1 MQKKERILNEQPPD
15 YLWIRVLLGL
25 AIGAIIG
32 FTLNPTNK
40 WVDVE
45 MSKEITEWLAL
56 PGKVF
61 LRLIK
66 MMIFPLI
73 FSSIILG
80 ILSSGDVSFLR
91 LVGLRLLMYFVLTTL
106 VAITIGIILGYT
118 IEPGSYFDSIE
129 KANFTKISSSNLV
142 PQNVEFQNLSIPN
155 RIAFIIPDNPFKSL
169 IEGDTLAIVVFSILC
184 GVAAIILKKQ
194 FLPNGAPILLVI
206 QEVSMK
212 IVKWALWL
220 VPFAVAGLL
229 AQVIASTGISA
240 LKGVGMYMF
249 TVISGLFLMYILYI
263 IIILLF
269 SRYNPFKF
277 IAAIKDVQLLA
288 FATASSAAVMPYS
301 IETAEQKLQ
310 IRPSIAKFVIPVGA
324 TVNMD
329 GTALYQMV
337 ATIFLSQVFG
347 IDIPL
352 STLIL
357 IAFITL
363 GASIGTPAAPGVG
376 IIILASIL
384 QTAGIPETGIALI
397 LGVDRI
403 LDMFRTS
410 INVSGDLTACA
421 VFEKF
426 LSKKIA

>member
-32 FTLNPTNK
+32 FILNPTNK
-40 WVDVE
+40 WVDAD

-73 FSSIILG
+73 FSSIVLG
-80 ILSSGDVSFLR
+80 ILSSGDISFLR
-91 LVGLRLLMYFVLTTL
+91 LVGLRLLGYFVITTL
-106 VAITIGIILGYT
+106 LAITIGAILGYI
-118 IEPGSYFDSIE
+118 IEPGNYFDSIE
-129 KANFTKISSSNLV
+129 KANFAKLSSSNLV
-142 PQNVEFQNLSIPN
+142 PQNAEFQNLSIPN

-184 GVAAIILKKQ
+184 GVAAIILKNKL
-194 FLPNGAPILLVI
+194 LPNGAPILLVI

-212 IVKWALWL
+212 IVKWALLL

-249 TVISGLFLMYILYI
+249 TVISGLFLMYIFYI

-269 SRYNPFKF
+269 SRHNPFKF
-277 IAAIKDVQLLA
+277 ISAIKDVQLLA

-426 LSKKIA
+426 LSKKIT